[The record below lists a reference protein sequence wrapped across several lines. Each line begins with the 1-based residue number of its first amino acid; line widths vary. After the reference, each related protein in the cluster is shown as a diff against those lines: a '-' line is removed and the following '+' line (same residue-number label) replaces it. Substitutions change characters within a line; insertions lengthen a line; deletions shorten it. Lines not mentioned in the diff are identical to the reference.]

1 MWEMYG
7 GGSESVAVRSTT
19 YKLKALIELNSP
31 LLEQHGLMGGV
42 AEVEYVEGLRN
53 PDDEVQERIYQIIF
67 ERDRDIRIGLFA
79 IKPSVYEFE
88 HEVRAML
95 YPKRDLLAPIED
107 PHPDVS
113 GFSLPVNPDAEG
125 MRSLVAFLEGVY
137 VHPMLD
143 KESLMVQAVK
153 EINRRFDVGQIQ
165 VVADKIE
172 ALGSDVT
179 LP

>member
-1 MWEMYG
+1 MSLAMWEMYG

-19 YKLKALIELNSP
+19 YK
-31 LLEQHGLMGGV
+31 Q
-42 AEVEYVEGLRN
+42 
-53 PDDEVQERIYQIIF
+53 DDEVQERIYQIIF

-79 IKPSVYEFE
+79 IKPSIYEFE

-107 PHPDVS
+107 PHPS
-113 GFSLPVNPDAEG
+113 ATGFSLPVDPEADAR
-125 MRSLVAFLEGVY
+125 RSLVDFIESVY